1 MKRMARE
8 RRERECMF
16 YVEREEKGRGES
28 AREREGEEIVRVVVN
43 EKEEYIKGE
52 NVFSRVEVVIVR
64 LFFTPQPFSRAP
76 PSLHLHTNTHTHT
89 HTPMHIRSRPRR
101 NDTRTRAHMRRRAQ
115 TQRVTERIKGKESQM
130 LFGAKLVCG
139 VRKFSSGQGR

>member
-1 MKRMARE
+1 
-8 RRERECMF
+8 MF

-76 PSLHLHTNTHTHT
+76 PSLHLHTHT

>member
-76 PSLHLHTNTHTHT
+76 PSLHLHTHT